1 MMKIC
6 VGAYVR
12 LCMDG
17 GGITDI
23 RCLFKLLFSTAD
35 SLSSGRIVFWETTR
49 RMDEGDK

>member
-23 RCLFKLLFSTAD
+23 RCLFKLLFSA
-35 SLSSGRIVFWETTR
+35 GFIVVRE
-49 RMDEGDK
+49 DCILGDNKEDG